1 MSTATPETA
10 AIRVALTAEEK
21 AALMDLLAHS
31 LGETRVEMHRT
42 HTPDFRE
49 KVRGREN
56 LLRGLIEK
64 LSTTMA

>member
-10 AIRVALTAEEK
+10 EIHVTLTAEERST
-21 AALMDLLAHS
+21 LMDLLVHS

-42 HTPDFRE
+42 HTPEFRE

-64 LSTTMA
+64 LNTARV